1 MEAMDTLTGLPLR
14 RISVPAFADR
24 MARQYEVNLEREER
38 TRFEGNRRAR
48 RRAAALGR
56 KATAPETPSP
66 ISPDAIRMMFAAA
79 EVEAARNRCI
89 AEHMTHMERHREW
102 QAVQAL
108 QGVIIDT
115 ATPEQRAAREA
126 AWDEECHRIE
136 EAEGSSRTRD
146 ADLPAVGSFA

>member
-1 MEAMDTLTGLPLR
+1 MEALDTLTGLPLR
-14 RISVPAFADR
+14 RISVPEFADR

-48 RRAAALGR
+48 RKAAAQAR
-56 KATAPETPSP
+56 KVTVAEAPLP
-66 ISPDAIRMMFAAA
+66 ISADAIRAMFAEAKA
-79 EVEAARNRCI
+79 EVARNQRI
-89 AEHMTHMERHREW
+89 AEHMERTREW

-126 AWDEECHRIE
+126 AWAEERRRIE
-136 EAEGSSRTRD
+136 EAEGPSRTWD